1 MVIKGGAR
9 AGADKL
15 AAHLQRLDTNERAE
29 VKQLRGVA
37 AQDLDGAL
45 DEMEAVALGSRCKR
59 HFYHASINTRADEL
73 LTPEQWTKAV
83 DRLEKE
89 LGLDD
94 QPRAVVFH
102 LKEGR
107 AHVHVVW
114 SRIDLETMTAI
125 PDSHNYRRHEIVARE
140 LEREFGHHRVQ
151 GVHVERD
158 GQPRPDRTPS
168 HAEIQQGNR
177 GRIPPEQATATL
189 TAIWQQADSG
199 KAFMSAL
206 EGEGW
211 HLARGDRRDFVAVDP
226 HGGIH
231 SLSRRIEGV
240 RAADVRTKFQ
250 DIDPANLP
258 TVAETKAM
266 VARAVSTVE
275 NAPPEHDP
283 GNVVSEARIAAV
295 LSDGDVP
302 NGKPP
307 TPEIHA
313 DAPAKDQPETGST
326 VALKEEE
333 AVSSTL
339 GMAGIASRDVR
350 PAEEINVRI
359 STKDDM
365 KPGSAADLV
374 AGVVAKAAEVMGDIA
389 GGIAGIFAP
398 EGPPTPEAIENRIDK
413 AQRIEAEQPRI
424 EAMTKAEQEEAERLA
439 AIQKAQADMES
450 ALRDDNDR
458 DRDDWGYER
467 SR

>member
-140 LEREFGHHRVQ
+140 LEREFGHNPVQ

-177 GRIPPEQATATL
+177 GRVPPELATATL
-189 TAIWQQADSG
+189 SAIWQQADSG

-211 HLARGDRRDFVAVDP
+211 HLARGDRRDFVAIDP

-250 DIDPANLP
+250 DLDPANLP
-258 TVAETKAM
+258 TVAETKA
-266 VARAVSTVE
+266 VVLAASTVE
-275 NAPPEHDP
+275 NAPPEYDP
-283 GNVVSEARIAAV
+283 VSVVSESRLAAV
-295 LSDGDVP
+295 LSDGVVP
-302 NGKPP
+302 SGKSPSL
-307 TPEIHA
+307 ENNA
-313 DAPAKDQPETGST
+313 DGRAKDQQETGGA
-326 VALKEEE
+326 VALKAED

-339 GMAGIASRDVR
+339 GMAGIASRDVL
-350 PAEEINVRI
+350 PSEEINVGI

-398 EGPPTPEAIENRIDK
+398 EGPPTPEAIETRIDK
-413 AQRIEAEQPRI
+413 AERIKAEQPRI
-424 EAMTKAEQEEAERLA
+424 EAMTKAEQEEAQRLA
-439 AIQKAQADMES
+439 AIQKAQADMEA
-450 ALRDDNDR
+450 ALRDDDDR